1 MEIRTGKLSVRKK
14 YGFRSGGGLNHKRYD
29 HKRRPTRIDVSCPN
43 CGSLAIATD
52 IEATANSIFTF
63 DMGPSWEKAS
73 FSVKCTKCTYTKNGL
88 DYFQIPKPF
97 HEIYVYGE
105 RLWAWNLQHLNMI
118 YRFLNDENIEEHA
131 YASLQTYI
139 HGKWKKGRLKF
150 SKAISQHLST
160 HNLSFENDAQVRHST

>member
-1 MEIRTGKLSVRKK
+1 MITKTATIQNSKECCGLMRLME
-14 YGFRSGGGLNHKRYD
+14 
-29 HKRRPTRIDVSCPN
+29 RR
-43 CGSLAIATD
+43 
-52 IEATANSIFTF
+52 EQ
-63 DMGPSWEKAS
+63 
-73 FSVKCTKCTYTKNGL
+73 TKT
-88 DYFQIPKPF
+88 
-97 HEIYVYGE
+97 
-105 RLWAWNLQHLNMI
+105 LQHLNMI